1 MTFAPLLCEWT
12 GDSFRPLGR
21 YASKADRQLVVGER
35 YKITEWSDRSDATHR
50 HEFAWLREAWQN
62 LPESIADLYPSPE
75 HLRKRALIQAG
86 YFNEMVIDAGSNAA
100 AIRVSRGFMAHD
112 EFCVAVVR
120 GTVVAVRTA
129 KSQSRR
135 SMDRKEFQASK
146 TAIMEVV
153 AQMIGVLPADLERNA
168 ERAA

>member
-12 GDSFRPLGR
+12 GEAFRPLGR
-21 YASKADRQLVVGER
+21 YATEADRQLVVGER
-35 YKITEWSDRSDATHR
+35 HKITEWSDRSDATHR

-120 GTVVAVRTA
+120 GSIVAVRTA

-146 TAIMEVV
+146 TAIMEIVS
-153 AQMIGVLPADLERNA
+153 QLLGVSPADLEHNA